1 MIRVALVGNIASGK
15 STVEKFLAE
24 RGYIVLDTDV
34 VCHNLL
40 SLYKNTIIEAFKL
53 YDIKNQS
60 GDISREKLGK
70 LVFGDK
76 YLKRKLENIIHPL
89 VKEYILDFFKK
100 HKDEKFVFVSV
111 PLLFEAGM
119 EDLFDKIIF
128 IYSED
133 GLRLQRLLKRNN
145 YTMEYAKRRLA
156 SQASQEVKMNQ
167 SDFILNNNSTLK
179 CLEDNVSKLIEQ
191 IR

>member
-15 STVEKFLAE
+15 STVEKILAE

>member
-156 SQASQEVKMNQ
+156 SQASQEIKMNQ

>member
-70 LVFGDK
+70 LVFSDK